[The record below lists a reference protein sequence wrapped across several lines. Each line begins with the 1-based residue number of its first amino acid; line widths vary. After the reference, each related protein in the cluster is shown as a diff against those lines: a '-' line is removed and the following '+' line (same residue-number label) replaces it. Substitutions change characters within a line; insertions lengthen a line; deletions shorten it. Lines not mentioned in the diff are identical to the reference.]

1 MAHITLDVDV
11 EQGVECQFT
20 ITRIERLHEQFRNG
34 ELTFTCDVI
43 EGEVFLSKEEEEEE
57 EEVVHS
63 GTRISVEISEGETAF
78 ISDAEQLSNVEN
90 QLEEAVFDAIF
101 HACLSYGIGIL
112 IEDFKR

>member
-11 EQGVECQFT
+11 EQGVECEFT

-43 EGEVFLSKEEEEEE
+43 EGEVFLSKEEEEE
-57 EEVVHS
+57 VHS

-112 IEDFKR
+112 IEDFKQ

>member
-11 EQGVECQFT
+11 EQGVECEFT

-57 EEVVHS
+57 VHS

-112 IEDFKR
+112 IEDFKQ

>member
-11 EQGVECQFT
+11 EQGVECEFT

-43 EGEVFLSKEEEEEE
+43 EGEVFLSKEEE
-57 EEVVHS
+57 VHS

-112 IEDFKR
+112 IEDFKQ